1 MLGSVESFQIV
12 VPHHTYSVGH
22 IMLFVSLVLCA
33 ATSLRSASRS
43 LELLLSFFGLA
54 LSAPAWSSGRLWLL
68 RLGYYKL
75 SRPKEPAEDWVWIVD
90 HTVQMGVE
98 KCLVILGIRLSS
110 LPPPGQCVGHE
121 EVEPIGLYPV
131 KHSSGEMVFEQ
142 LEEAV
147 KKTGVPREILSDDG
161 PDLQAGIKQFCA
173 NHPESCAIYDIKHKT
188 AVVLKHEL
196 EGEAAWE
203 EFRQCSSQTKQK
215 VQQTPFAF
223 LAPPSQ
229 RAKARYMNLEG
240 LVHWG
245 SKLLGF
251 LEHSPQGLAQDWDP
265 ELLEERF
272 GWIRRFREELQGWSE
287 LLQVV
292 EAAESF
298 VRHQGLYR
306 GCQGEL
312 KKRLK
317 SLMCTMRTRKVGR
330 QLLAFVA
337 AEALKATPKERLLGS
352 SEVIESVFGKFKR
365 LEQAQAKS
373 GFTGLVLSISAMVSR
388 TTTEVIQKALE
399 TVPTKTVLDWCKNTL
414 GQSVQAQRKKAFAA
428 QNQAE
433 QNWDQL
439 KKAA

>member
-1 MLGSVESFQIV
+1 MFS
-12 VPHHTYSVGH
+12 
-22 IMLFVSLVLCA
+22 A

-43 LELLLSFFGLA
+43 LELFIAFFGLA
-54 LSAPAWSSGRLWLL
+54 LSSPAWYSGRLWLL

-75 SRPKEPAEDWVWIVD
+75 SRPKEQAEDWVWIVD
-90 HTVQMGVE
+90 HTVQIGVE
-98 KCLVILGIRLSS
+98 KCLVILGMRLST
-110 LPPPGQCVGHE
+110 LPPPGQCIGHE
-121 EVEPIGLYPV
+121 EVEPIALYPV
-131 KHSSGEMVFEQ
+131 KHSSGEIVFQQ

-147 KKTGVPREILSDDG
+147 EKTGVPREILSDYG
-161 PDLQAGIKQFCA
+161 SDLQAGIKQFCA

-196 EGEAAWE
+196 EGEPAWK
-203 EFRQCSSQTKQK
+203 EFTQFSSQTKQK
-215 VQQTPFAF
+215 VQQTPLAF

-229 RAKARYMNLEG
+229 RAKARYMNLED
-240 LVHWG
+240 LVQWG

-251 LEHSPQGLAQDWDP
+251 LEQQPPGLPQDCEP
-265 ELLEERF
+265 ELLEEKF
-272 GWIRRFREELQGWSE
+272 GWIRRFREELQGWGE

-298 VRHQGLYR
+298 VRKQGLSR
-306 GCQGEL
+306 GCQREL

-317 SLMCTMRTRKVGR
+317 PLMCTARTRKLGR

-337 AEALKATPKERLLGS
+337 EEALKANPHERLLGS

-365 LEQAQAKS
+365 LEQTQAKS
-373 GFTGLVLSISAMVSR
+373 GFTGLLLSISAMVSR
-388 TTTEVIQKALE
+388 TTREVMQKALE

-414 GQSVQAQRKKAFAA
+414 GQSVQGQRKKAFAA

-433 QNWDQL
+433 QKADQL